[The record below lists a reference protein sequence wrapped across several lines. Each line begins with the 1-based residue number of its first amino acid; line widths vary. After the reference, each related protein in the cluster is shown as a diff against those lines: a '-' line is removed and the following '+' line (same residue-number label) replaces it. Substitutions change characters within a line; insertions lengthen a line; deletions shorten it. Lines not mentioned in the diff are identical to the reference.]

1 MIYIR
6 VKRVID
12 IVVSLFAILLLLPLY
27 AIISIVVKIDSPGP
41 IIFKQK
47 RSGINK
53 KVFTVYKF
61 RTMRT
66 ETPKYCATRDLK
78 NRNYYVTNVGH
89 FLRKTSLDEIP
100 QLFNIL
106 KGDMSFI
113 GPRPVVITETDLI
126 DEREKYGVNDIMPG
140 LTGYAQ
146 VNGRDDIGVK
156 RKAKLDAYYKKHIN
170 LLLDMSIF
178 FKTIFV
184 VLKKDGIK
192 AKDTRALSVNI
203 RVDYVLIDNNNL
215 IKVEMLE
222 NKHKSLNEHVAK

>member
-1 MIYIR
+1 MIYIKI
-6 VKRVID
+6 KRVID

-27 AIISIVVKIDSPGP
+27 AIISILVKIDSPGP
-41 IIFKQK
+41 IIFKQN

-66 ETPKYCATRDLK
+66 ETPKYCATRNLE
-78 NRNYYVTNVGH
+78 NRNYYVTNIGH

-113 GPRPVVITETDLI
+113 GPRPVVVTETDLI
-126 DEREKYGVNDIMPG
+126 EKREEYGVNDILPG

-146 VNGRDDIGVK
+146 VNGRDKLDAEK
-156 RKAKLDAYYKKHIN
+156 KAELDAYYKEHIN
-170 LLLDMSIF
+170 LLFDMSIL

-184 VLKKDGIK
+184 VLKREGIK
-192 AKDTRALSVNI
+192 AKDHKVAPVNI
-203 RVDYVLIDNNNL
+203 IENFLLIDNGNPKNE
-215 IKVEMLE
+215 I
-222 NKHKSLNEHVAK
+222 KSLDKNMVK